1 MRKMIAA
8 LQVSVDGF
16 IEGRNGELDWVETWE
31 DPFGLSSQV
40 DACVLGGGMYPG
52 YEWYWR
58 TILRDP
64 EEVLPFTGRAASPG
78 EIRYAH
84 FADRTPHVVLST
96 TIESVDWPV
105 ARVVR
110 SVEEIRRLTQQPG
123 KDIYV
128 VGGARL
134 VGSLM
139 NEDLIDELRLL
150 VHPVVLGGGKAL
162 LKDVE
167 DRRDLELIA
176 VSQATERALL
186 TYRRRA
192 TAIWKAR

>member
-31 DPFGLSSQV
+31 DPFGLSCQV

-52 YEWYWR
+52 YERYWR

-64 EEVLPFTGRAASPG
+64 DEVLPFTGRAASSG

-84 FADRTPHVVLST
+84 FADRTPHFVLST
-96 TIESVDWPV
+96 TLESVDWPT

-110 SVEEIRRLTQQPG
+110 SVEELRWLTQQPG

-167 DRRDLELIA
+167 DRHDLELIA
-176 VSQATERALL
+176 VTQASERVAL
-186 TYRRRA
+186 TYRRR
-192 TAIWKAR
+192 TPVVS